1 MCWGVSLESD
11 RISIK
16 VIKTLENVRAQKNKN
31 TNIYQLQ
38 FTVKALYG
46 TDSQRG
52 YIKPLGSTQ
61 RATFLSY
68 PHALLSRRIVGGQQI
83 FIFLK
88 GVQCLNKVENPCS
101 TA

>member
-31 TNIYQLQ
+31 KNIYQLQ

-52 YIKPLGSTQ
+52 YMKPLGSTQ
-61 RATFLSY
+61 HATFLSY
-68 PHALLSRRIVGGQQI
+68 PHALLSRTIVGGKN
-83 FIFLK
+83 FYFFK
-88 GVQCLNKVENPCS
+88 RVQCLKKVENPCS